1 MILKTAQLGL
11 AQHPKTLQMFRALA
25 KTTDHSWRE
34 ISRLLSTQIHPTS
47 WSDLIRSDSLTQHI
61 AILTHATPQ
70 VTVRF
75 SGIGSLFQH
84 EAATLQTRHAFIRE
98 VILHG
103 AIDKSMVNL
112 AKNSNSILV
121 PVYLCAR
128 TVCPI
133 QMPLALQSLRKLK
146 TTPLAKALFRKGS
159 PTCYARK
166 IAKISL
172 ITQNTQFTDDI
183 YMRKSIYGLKDGRIL
198 VTEIPLWHRDFWIEV
213 NPLKKG

>member
-1 MILKTAQLGL
+1 MILKTAQFGL
-11 AQHPKTLQMFRALA
+11 AQHPRILQMFTALA
-25 KTTDHSWRE
+25 KTTSHSWRE

-47 WSDLIRSDSLTQHI
+47 WSDLIRSDSLTQYI
-61 AILTHATPQ
+61 AILTHAIPQ

-75 SGIGSLFQH
+75 TGIGPLFQH
-84 EAATLQTRHAFIRE
+84 EAASLQVRHGFIRE

-103 AIDKSMVNL
+103 AIDKSMLNRT
-112 AKNSNSILV
+112 KNSNSMVV

-133 QMPLALQSLRKLK
+133 QMPQALKSLRQLK

-159 PTCYARK
+159 PPCYARK
-166 IAKISL
+166 IAQISP
-172 ITQNTQFTDDI
+172 ITPFIDDI

-198 VTEIPLWHRDFWIEV
+198 VTEIPLWHRDFWIEI
-213 NPLKKG
+213 NPLKKD